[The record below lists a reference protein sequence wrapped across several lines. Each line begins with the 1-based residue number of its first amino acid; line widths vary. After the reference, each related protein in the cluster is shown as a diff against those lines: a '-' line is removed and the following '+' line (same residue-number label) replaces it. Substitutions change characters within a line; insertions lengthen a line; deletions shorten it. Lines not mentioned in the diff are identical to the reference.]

1 MQHTCRWKN
10 REDVNA
16 MCNLS
21 QGILEK
27 GEAIGEAKFIFK
39 MYEKGYTIEQIADVA
54 EKSVEEVKS
63 VIAKK
68 KPVLV

>member
-1 MQHTCRWKN
+1 
-10 REDVNA
+10 